1 MDNKEMAASRRADPS
16 YVQISG
22 HVPKALALDFKVAM
36 TRAEVNQS
44 EAMEQALS
52 MWVAQQIAGGSSK

>member
-1 MDNKEMAASRRADPS
+1 MNNEEMAASRRADPN

-52 MWVAQQIAGGSSK
+52 LWVAQQQGGSK

>member
-1 MDNKEMAASRRADPS
+1 MAASRRADPN

-52 MWVAQQIAGGSSK
+52 LWVAQQQGGSK